1 MNGQTLRVLVVEQGV
16 PAGLPARD
24 ALGPLELQQVAG
36 LEAAAQALDAG
47 PVDALLLTMPCTALA
62 ALPAWPAFSR
72 AVAEAA
78 VLVACDGE
86 PGLEV
91 SLRLVQL
98 GVQDVLALEASTLP
112 RALRLAVER
121 RRLQELSRKALGTD
135 LLTGLPDQAQLTEQ
149 LTQLLAMRERQPA
162 PMALLAVRLDGLAA
176 AEARLGRESAN
187 ALRRKIAVRLRVGLR
202 AGDVVAALGAD
213 LLAVLLAQLQDV
225 QDAARVADKLREALR
240 APFAVAGEQVAIA
253 AAIGTARYPQDGRD
267 AVTLLRLATGQAAA
281 APTQGRAGSAP
292 PAAANDGA

>member
-16 PAGLPARD
+16 SAGLPARD
-24 ALGPLELQQVAG
+24 ALGPLELRRVAG
-36 LEAAAQALDAG
+36 LDAAVQGLDAG
-47 PVDALLLTMPCTALA
+47 PVDALLLTLPCDALA
-62 ALPAWPAFSR
+62 SLPAWPAFSR

-86 PGLEV
+86 PGLEAA
-91 SLRLVQL
+91 LHLVQL
-98 GVQDVLALEASTLP
+98 GVQDVLALDASALP

-135 LLTGLPDQAQLTEQ
+135 LLTGLPDQAQLAEQ

-213 LLAVLLAQLQDV
+213 LLAVLLPQLQDV
-225 QDAARVADKLREALR
+225 QDAARVADKLQEALR

-253 AAIGTARYPQDGRD
+253 AAIGAARYPQDGRD
-267 AVTLLRLATGQAAA
+267 AATLLRLATGLAAA
-281 APTQGRAGSAP
+281 APTQGRGGSAA